1 VTERPPGEP
10 ASDPGDRLVT
20 IARCA
25 TPAMADLVRSV
36 LADGGIEVVLQD
48 QYLSQLFG
56 FVTPTIGGVK
66 VQVRARDAQAAVERL
81 RAPVLLAPDVPTEE
95 AGEDAPPAPAT
106 CPECGSTRASFHP
119 VGPFG
124 FVIDL
129 VEKVVPLPFLHGHW
143 VCAECGKRWLD
154 PDLPG
159 SSGRAGNS

>member
-1 VTERPPGEP
+1 MAERPPRDP
-10 ASDPGDRLVT
+10 TPDPGDRLVT
-20 IARCA
+20 IARCG

-48 QYLSQLFG
+48 QYLSQVFG

-66 VQVRARDAQAAVERL
+66 VQVRARDAAAAIERL
-81 RAPVLLAPDVPTEE
+81 RSPVLLAPDVPAEGTETE
-95 AGEDAPPAPAT
+95 APPAPA
-106 CPECGSTRASFHP
+106 CPECGSTRASFQP
-119 VGPFG
+119 LGPFG

-129 VEKVVPLPFLHGHW
+129 LEKVVPLPFLHGHW

-159 SSGRAGNS
+159 AKERAGNR

>member
-1 VTERPPGEP
+1 MEERPPHEQEAP
-10 ASDPGDRLVT
+10 PDPGDRLVT
-20 IARCA
+20 IARCG

-48 QYLSQLFG
+48 QYLSQVFG

-81 RAPVLLAPDVPTEE
+81 RAPVLLAPDVPAEE
-95 AGEDAPPAPAT
+95 AGEDAPPAPA
-106 CPECGSTRASFHP
+106 CPECGSTHASFRP

-129 VEKVVPLPFLHGHW
+129 VERVVPLPFLHGHW
-143 VCAECGKRWLD
+143 VCAECGKRWLEAE
-154 PDLPG
+154 PPG
-159 SSGRAGNS
+159 DRAL